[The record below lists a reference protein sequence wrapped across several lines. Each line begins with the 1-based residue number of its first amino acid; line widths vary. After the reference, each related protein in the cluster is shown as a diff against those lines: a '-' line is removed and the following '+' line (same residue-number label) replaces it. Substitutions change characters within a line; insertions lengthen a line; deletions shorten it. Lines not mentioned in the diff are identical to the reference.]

1 MPEKKR
7 GASATNSFPLGSLLR
22 IIRKYRSRMF
32 NHETVALR
40 LTKGRFVHIR
50 PGAADWFFKLEQV
63 ENQLLGFGDS
73 NLFLDIFTRPGGGIS
88 SGSAR
93 FSSSPLRNAKCHICK
108 ISALVLL
115 SSSQGWKNNGTEIA
129 LKSLLSNRNVARYG
143 IRRISAI
150 QRPRAIFFPWELV
163 SIGIRLNS
171 QYEPCF
177 VMLEQR
183 KMGKQ
188 KKKFA

>member
-1 MPEKKR
+1 MGQK
-7 GASATNSFPLGSLLR
+7 
-22 IIRKYRSRMF
+22 
-32 NHETVALR
+32 
-40 LTKGRFVHIR
+40 
-50 PGAADWFFKLEQV
+50 
-63 ENQLLGFGDS
+63 
-73 NLFLDIFTRPGGGIS
+73 
-88 SGSAR
+88 
-93 FSSSPLRNAKCHICK
+93 
-108 ISALVLL
+108 
-115 SSSQGWKNNGTEIA
+115 IA

-183 KMGKQ
+183 KMGKR
-188 KKKFA
+188 KKNSLRDFQFKFVSVILPIYRVRWHSTQARILGKW